1 MIGPICPNLADGLQL
16 VPKRY
21 DLPGTQELDDERET
35 ILSFIRENMKRLLVS
50 LLLITAF
57 CALPADARRVA
68 GIEIPET
75 LEREGVLLILNGA
88 GIRTRYFLDVYVGG
102 LYLKK
107 RSTDAAAIMDAD
119 EPMAI
124 KLRIV
129 TGLITN
135 DRMQKSIEEGFQ
147 KSTRGNTG
155 PIREKIDAL
164 IDIYDEEIND
174 EDIFEFVYVPGQ
186 GLIVYKNGVYRATIE
201 CGLPFKR
208 ALFGIW
214 ISDRPVQTSLKHGML
229 GLYGLPP
236 EIGPA
241 WFFGSCFG
249 STEERVRRNNPAQS
263 SLRKLTAVPVRDSIS
278 RR

>member
-1 MIGPICPNLADGLQL
+1 M

-21 DLPGTQELDDERET
+21 DLHGRQELDDERET
-35 ILSFIRENMKRLLVS
+35 ILSFLSENMKRLLVS

-57 CALPADARRVA
+57 CALSADARRVA
-68 GIEIPET
+68 GIESPET
-75 LEREGVLLILNGA
+75 LEREGVLRILNGA

-147 KSTRGNTG
+147 KSTHGNTG

-164 IDIYDEEIND
+164 IGVYDEEIND

-186 GLIVYKNGVYRATIE
+186 GLIVYKNGVYRATIK

-214 ISDRPVQTSLKHGML
+214 ISDRPVQTSFKHGML
-229 GLYGLPP
+229 GLY
-236 EIGPA
+236 
-241 WFFGSCFG
+241 
-249 STEERVRRNNPAQS
+249 
-263 SLRKLTAVPVRDSIS
+263 
-278 RR
+278 

>member
-1 MIGPICPNLADGLQL
+1 M

-21 DLPGTQELDDERET
+21 DLHGRQELDDERET
-35 ILSFIRENMKRLLVS
+35 ILSFISENMKRLLVS

-119 EPMAI
+119 ELMAI

-164 IDIYDEEIND
+164 IDVYDEEIND

-214 ISDRPVQTSLKHGML
+214 ISDRPVQTSFKHGML
-229 GLYGLPP
+229 GLY
-236 EIGPA
+236 
-241 WFFGSCFG
+241 
-249 STEERVRRNNPAQS
+249 
-263 SLRKLTAVPVRDSIS
+263 
-278 RR
+278 